1 MITWIKKILG
11 VGPSVPAATKIVNK
25 AIEKT
30 VTKNG
35 VGHAP
40 KNPKKKP
47 VPKVDFNSMKKN
59 ELLAYAKKNGIKANA
74 SMNKAALVK
83 ALK

>member
-1 MITWIKKILG
+1 
-11 VGPSVPAATKIVNK
+11 
-25 AIEKT
+25 
-30 VTKNG
+30 
-35 VGHAP
+35 
-40 KNPKKKP
+40 
-47 VPKVDFNSMKKN
+47 MKKN

>member
-1 MITWIKKILG
+1 MIKWIKKILG
-11 VGPSVPAATKIVNK
+11 IGPSVPAATKIVNK
-25 AIEKT
+25 AIKKT
-30 VTKNG
+30 VTKNS

-40 KNPKKKP
+40 KKPKKP
-47 VPKVDFNSMKKN
+47 SVSKVDFNSMKKN

>member
-1 MITWIKKILG
+1 MINWIKKILG
-11 VGPSVPAATKIVNK
+11 IGPSVPAAVEIVAK
-25 AIEKT
+25 AVEAT
-30 VTKNG
+30 PT
-35 VGHAP
+35 
-40 KNPKKKP
+40 PKKVIKP
-47 VPKVDFNSMKKN
+47 KKAKKVDLNSMKKN